1 MILKNGHRTVRARPS
16 EINGFIKC
24 SLLLLSSQL
33 LNIRTNMCNARALLY
48 FVLARLRT
56 INPYPNRL
64 PHGHYSIHTSGVTL
78 ENICLVQ
85 DCCKSSAL
93 TIEYCFFALSH
104 RCAYVGCPPTWEKVM
119 RNRALFFISCVLSDT
134 FLRKCNSTIW
144 SKWTV
149 HKPRSY
155 ISML

>member
-1 MILKNGHRTVRARPS
+1 
-16 EINGFIKC
+16 
-24 SLLLLSSQL
+24 
-33 LNIRTNMCNARALLY
+33 MCNARALLY

-64 PHGHYSIHTSGVTL
+64 PHGHYSIHTSKVTL

-155 ISML
+155 ISMLYFCPVLLWMNWCSHMVHAKHSATFIFTDEISHSVN